1 MNQRWLVVCAA
12 LLGVSGNGNAG
23 TANCAGIDALAQGD
37 LVVHQAPSGSTVR
50 LDARPLRVSSDGWY
64 VFGIG
69 RDASKPVTLEVQAP
83 GTAPCRVTLPIH
95 TRNWA
100 IERVNGVPQ
109 ATVSPP
115 PEIARR
121 IAREQQR
128 VAATRSIDSARGDFI
143 DGFIWP
149 VSGRISGHF
158 GSQRIYNG
166 EPRSPHSGVDIAAN
180 QGVPVKAP
188 AAGRVIF
195 ADPDLYLTG
204 GTVLID
210 HGHGVNSS
218 FLHLSRLDVH
228 EGQQVQ
234 QGETIGAVG
243 ATGRATGPH
252 LHWGLNWFDVR
263 LDPEALP
270 PR

>member
-1 MNQRWLVVCAA
+1 MKRCSQFLCAV
-12 LLGVSGNGNAG
+12 LLCATG
-23 TANCAGIDALAQGD
+23 TASAGAENCAGMAELDQGD
-37 LVVHQAPSGSTVR
+37 LVVRQVAAGSSVH
-50 LDARPLRVSSDGWY
+50 LDGRPLRVSHDGWY
-64 VFGIG
+64 AFGIG
-69 RDASKPVTLEVQAP
+69 RDANAPVTLDIRSPDA
-83 GTAPCRVTLPIH
+83 TPCRATLPI
-95 TRNWA
+95 RAREWA

-109 ATVSPP
+109 STVSPP

-121 IAREQQR
+121 IAREQAR
-128 VAATRSIDSARGDFI
+128 VAETRALDSDLAGFVH
-143 DGFIWP
+143 GFIWP

-166 EPRSPHSGVDIAAN
+166 EPRSPHSGVDIAATR
-180 QGVPVKAP
+180 GVPVKAP

-195 ADPDLYLTG
+195 ADAGLYLTG

-218 FLHLSRLDVH
+218 FLHLSRLDVRV
-228 EGQQVQ
+228 GQHLE
-234 QGETIGAVG
+234 QGDVIGAVG

-263 LDPEALP
+263 LDPEALS